1 LGEERYQRTV
11 GFVQFIR
18 VIRVLLLLRLDAI
31 EASSRRKADPSSLR
45 SSG

>member
-1 LGEERYQRTV
+1 MPAI

-18 VIRVLLLLRLDAI
+18 VIRDQVLFGLDAI
-31 EASSRRKADPSSLR
+31 VTSTHRKADPSSLR